1 MFEKL
6 VKILSAKSV
15 KSQKEIADAIRHATN
30 DSKSLP
36 PFSHLLRIY
45 QKMVKRG
52 EIERN
57 KNLESLLKKRK
68 TRTISGVAVITV
80 LTKPYPCPGKCV
92 YCPTE
97 AKMPKS
103 YLSNEPAAARALKLK
118 FNPYEQ
124 TKQRIQTLA
133 DIGHPTDKIELI
145 VKGGTW
151 SVYPKKYREWFIK
164 RCFDAANLKPSKN
177 LSEAQKINEKS
188 KRRIIGLTLETR
200 PDFINPEEIKH
211 LRKLGCTRLELGVQ
225 TIYDNI
231 LQQIERG
238 HKAKDSALATEMLRN
253 SGFKVDYHLMPM
265 LPGATPKKD
274 LEMMA
279 EIFKNPAYRPDM
291 IKIYPCSVVKG
302 SKLYK
307 IWKEGEYKPYSD
319 KNLIEILIKI
329 KSEIIPYYCRISRL
343 IRDIPGTS
351 ISAGNKITNL
361 REIIQKEMRGRNLK
375 CKCIRCREAGRATK
389 IHKKLKLF
397 IDKYETLGG
406 TEYFLGLEDPKR
418 EAIFAFLRLRLPKNE
433 NNIIPEIKNSALIR
447 EVHTY
452 GSMVPIGKIEKDK
465 VQHSG
470 LGKKLM
476 IEAEK
481 IARKNGYKKIAVIS
495 GIGAREYY
503 KKIGYILEGTYMTKN
518 IC

>member
-1 MFEKL
+1 MFKEL
-6 VKILSAKSV
+6 VKTLSAKSV
-15 KSQKEIADAIRHATN
+15 KSQKEIADAIRHATK
-30 DSKSLP
+30 DSDSLP

-57 KNLESLLKKRK
+57 KNFESLLKKRK

-124 TKQRIQTLA
+124 TKQRIQTLT
-133 DIGHPTDKIELI
+133 DIGHPTDKLELI

-151 SVYPKKYREWFIK
+151 SAYPLKYREWFIK
-164 RCFDAANLKPSKN
+164 RCFDAANLKSSKN
-177 LSEAQKINEKS
+177 LSTAQKLNEKTKS
-188 KRRIIGLTLETR
+188 RIVGLTLETR
-200 PDFINPEEIKH
+200 PDFVNAEEIKH
-211 LRKLGCTRLELGVQ
+211 LRKLGCTRIELGVQ

-238 HKAKDSALATEMLRN
+238 HKAEDSALATEMLRN

-265 LPGATPKKD
+265 LPGSTPKKD

-279 EIFKNPAYRPDM
+279 EIFKNPAYCPDM
-291 IKIYPCSVVKG
+291 VKIYPCSVVKG
-302 SKLYK
+302 SKLYTS
-307 IWKEGEYKPYSD
+307 WKNGEYKPYSD
-319 KNLIEILIKI
+319 KNLFEILIKV

-351 ISAGNKITNL
+351 ISAGNKVTNL
-361 REIIQKEMRGRNLK
+361 REIIQKEMKVRKLS

-397 IDKYETLGG
+397 INKYETLGG
-406 TEYFLGLEDPKR
+406 IEYFLSFEDPKR

-433 NNIIPEIKNSALIR
+433 NKIIPEIKNSALIR

-452 GSMVPIGKIEKDK
+452 GSMVPIGKTEKDK
-465 VQHSG
+465 IQHGG
-470 LGKKLM
+470 LGKQL
-476 IEAEK
+476 ISEAEK
-481 IARKNGYKKIAVIS
+481 IARKNNYKKIAVIS
-495 GIGAREYY
+495 GIGVREYY
-503 KKIGYILEGTYMTKN
+503 KHLDYKLKGTYMLKSTK
-518 IC
+518 